1 MWAALGIALMI
12 LLCGFTS
19 HGKSSSSTR
28 TVSVAIELEDLPDV
42 DKYELEVSKSSGKKT
57 KPLSF
62 SQNRSDFRIKLEVGN
77 YQVRTRIVSKQGETG
92 PWSEWSELLARPE
105 EVADFEIPNYNFSV
119 RKNQAWAEV
128 NLKWSRA
135 AGAEKYVLWIENQ
148 TTGLVVSEPA
158 KNNEAVLKLKT
169 GEYKIG
175 IQSVSKDGIK
185 SKIKYVE
192 DSFFVGKT
200 MLPKIQVR
208 QPVAGAFK
216 WTREAEAEVKID
228 LYRKAFFGDKYLRV
242 SSVKQSADAW
252 RLAADLQPGEY
263 RLDFQYIS
271 EAFENGPVETILFVK
286 KPTEKN
292 FSATENKT
300 N

>member
-1 MWAALGIALMI
+1 MRAAFAILALI
-12 LLCGFTS
+12 LFCGFS
-19 HGKSSSSTR
+19 GYAKSSSSTR

-42 DKYELEVSKSSGKKT
+42 EKYELEVSKISEKKA
-57 KPLSF
+57 KPLAF
-62 SQNRSDFRIKLEVGN
+62 SQNRSDFKIKLEVGN

-148 TTGLVVSEPA
+148 TTGLVTSEPA
-158 KNNEAVLKLKT
+158 KTNEALLKLKT

-185 SKIKYVE
+185 SKIKYVP
-192 DSFFVGKT
+192 DSFIVGKT

-216 WTREAEAEVKID
+216 WNKEAEAEVKID
-228 LYRKAFFGDKYLRV
+228 LYRKAFFGDKYQRI
-242 SSVKQSADAW
+242 SSVKQGTDAW
-252 RLAADLQPGEY
+252 LLAADLQPGEY
-263 RLDFQYIS
+263 RIDFQYIS
-271 EAFENGPVETILFVK
+271 ESFENGPVETILFVK
-286 KPTEKN
+286 KPAEKN
-292 FSATENKT
+292 FSELKK
-300 N
+300 